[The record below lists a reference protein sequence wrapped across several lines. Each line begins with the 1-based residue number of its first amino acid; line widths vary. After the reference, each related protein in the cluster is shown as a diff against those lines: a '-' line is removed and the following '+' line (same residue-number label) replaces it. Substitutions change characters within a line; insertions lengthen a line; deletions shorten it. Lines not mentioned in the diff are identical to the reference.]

1 MTHGGLCMTPRDY
14 ARFAYLILRKGRW
27 QDQQIVD
34 PEWIERTRT
43 APWYQNMRSNVDGY
57 FGREL
62 PADMVRMFG
71 SGGNFAA
78 VLEGYDLLV
87 AAHFE
92 LLHRSRTELGL
103 EKFRM
108 GAKGVGQTRTRA
120 VDDAGVVFHPAGGQ
134 YLPAGAAFFQHKS
147 VKTGALAVDGGGKSR
162 RASADDDQFTFFHEK
177 ILVFGNMVRACA
189 AMTAT
194 HALPPHTD
202 GKRVGECAMA
212 YRPPPDRRGA
222 HAEEYMIV
230 SYVDGSKMCA
240 CTHAGMEK

>member
-1 MTHGGLCMTPRDY
+1 
-14 ARFAYLILRKGRW
+14 
-27 QDQQIVD
+27 
-34 PEWIERTRT
+34 
-43 APWYQNMRSNVDGY
+43 
-57 FGREL
+57 
-62 PADMVRMFG
+62 
-71 SGGNFAA
+71 
-78 VLEGYDLLV
+78 
-87 AAHFE
+87 
-92 LLHRSRTELGL
+92 
-103 EKFRM
+103 M

-120 VDDAGVVFHPAGGQ
+120 VKDAGIVLHPAGGQ
-134 YLPAGAAFFQHKS
+134 YLPTGAAFFQHKS